1 MKRILIPKYLLIL
14 HIINNYNISLS
25 LISYVWSNKID
36 SSNNEL

>member
-1 MKRILIPKYLLIL
+1 MKRILFQKYLLIL
-14 HIINNYNISLS
+14 HIIKNYNISLS